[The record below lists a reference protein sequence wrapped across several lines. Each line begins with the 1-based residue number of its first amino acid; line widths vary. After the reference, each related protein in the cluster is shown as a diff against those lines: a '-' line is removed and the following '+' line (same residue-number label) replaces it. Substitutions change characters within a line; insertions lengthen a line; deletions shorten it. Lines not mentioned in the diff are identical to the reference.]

1 MEMVLFSGI
10 QAAGKSTFFKERF
23 VDTHLRINPCSTSGA
38 PTGPSPSARRTMR
51 STDLEA
57 RMRQFEAALD
67 HPVPPGFQIVVRLD
81 GRGFTRLTKEVWWTT
96 SAGG

>member
-1 MEMVLFSGI
+1 
-10 QAAGKSTFFKERF
+10 
-23 VDTHLRINPCSTSGA
+23 
-38 PTGPSPSARRTMR
+38 MR